1 MTNELNR
8 EKLTGFIR
16 GTLGCGCPN
25 EVFETIESNRVAVGA
40 LPGVATRIVI
50 GDTLLLYLVAP
61 ASIQELT
68 DTIAELAD
76 SGRRDRDANRYN
88 RFRLVVSDESNETE
102 RAGAAAAFAQE
113 AGSDEKMH
121 LHFVDA
127 ATILGLFE
135 T

>member
-40 LPGVATRIVI
+40 LPGVATRIVV